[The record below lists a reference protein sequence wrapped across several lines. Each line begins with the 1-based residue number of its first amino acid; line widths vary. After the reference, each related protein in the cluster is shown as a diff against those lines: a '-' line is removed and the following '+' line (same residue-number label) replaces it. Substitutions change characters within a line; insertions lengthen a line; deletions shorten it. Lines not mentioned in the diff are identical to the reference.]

1 MREVFYIFITCIITL
16 IFLKL
21 APQPELNT
29 HGIFMPAGTANHSII
44 KSKIISK
51 NVAIGTSAV
60 NTKPLGQISV
70 MQRSNNLTE
79 KTNENIEQQMGGFA
93 KKLAAENQANYL
105 QIIDFTPQR
114 TLNELDAYQI
124 KFNAYRV

>member
-1 MREVFYIFITCIITL
+1 MREVFYIFITSIIAL

-21 APQPELNT
+21 APQPALDT
-29 HGIFMPAGTANHSII
+29 HGIFMPSGNTNQSII
-44 KSKIISK
+44 DSKISSK

-70 MQRSNNLTE
+70 MQRAGQLTE
-79 KTNENIEQQMGGFA
+79 KTSENIEQQMGGFA
-93 KKLAAENQANYL
+93 KQLAANNNANYL
-105 QIIDFTPQR
+105 QIIEFTPQR
-114 TLNELDAYQI
+114 TLNPLDAYQI

>member
-1 MREVFYIFITCIITL
+1 MREMFYIFITSIIAL

-21 APQPELNT
+21 APQPQLNT
-29 HGIFMPAGTANHSII
+29 HGIFLPTSTQNHTIIETHI
-44 KSKIISK
+44 KSKH
-51 NVAIGTSAV
+51 VAIGTSAV

-70 MQRSNNLTE
+70 MQRSNNLTK
-79 KTNENIEQQMGGFA
+79 KTSENIEQQMGSYA
-93 KKLAAENQANYL
+93 KKIAAENQANYL
-105 QIIDFTPQR
+105 QIIGFTPQR